1 MSKNLIT
8 EITKMLGVEV
18 NEKFKVK
25 GYNEITY
32 RFDADGLKENYDNP
46 PNEIWTFANAT
57 LGSLLAG
64 KLEIIKLPWKPK
76 KGEDYYTFGS
86 SIGEWEVSR
95 QRWTCHPFDLA
106 VLAKGWAYR
115 TREEAESALPKIA
128 KEMGVKYKYKL

>member
-1 MSKNLIT
+1 MSKNFINET
-8 EITKMLGVEV
+8 TQMLGVEIG
-18 NEKFKVK
+18 EKFKVK

-76 KGEDYYTFGS
+76 KGDIYYSFDS
-86 SIGEWEVSR
+86 VYGEWWVAYMHVWAGS
-95 QRWTCHPFDLA
+95 PYDYAF
-106 VLAKGWAYR
+106 LAKGWVYPSR
-115 TREEAESALPKIA
+115 IEAEAALPKVA
-128 KEMGVKYKYKL
+128 ATLDVKYKL